1 MDDLIEVLELLR
13 LRFRFAGY
21 IHVKIIPGADDAQV
35 ERITAL
41 ASRVSL
47 NLETPCG
54 ETLSPIAPDKS
65 YDTSLVTLQRARTRV
80 VHAQMEE
87 RDGRRRDAIRPGGS
101 SGMTMQFVVGATND
115 TDRALLGR
123 TTELYR
129 EGGIHHAHFSAF
141 RPIRDTPME
150 SRKATPA
157 LREHRLYQADH
168 LVRRYRYGGDEIV
181 FGDDGNLPL
190 ANDPKVTW
198 ALAHPERFPMELKT
212 ASYSE
217 LLRVPGIGPV
227 VAKKI
232 VTLRRSTTFRGLS
245 DLRVLGAAV
254 DRAAGFLTIAGRL
267 LRADRWREQLGLW
280 GPEEDA
286 GAYASVYEFSPGT
299 FR

>member
-1 MDDLIEVLELLR
+1 
-13 LRFRFAGY
+13 
-21 IHVKIIPGADDAQV
+21 
-35 ERITAL
+35 
-41 ASRVSL
+41 
-47 NLETPCG
+47 
-54 ETLSPIAPDKS
+54 
-65 YDTSLVTLQRARTRV
+65 
-80 VHAQMEE
+80 
-87 RDGRRRDAIRPGGS
+87 
-101 SGMTMQFVVGATND
+101 
-115 TDRALLGR
+115 
-123 TTELYR
+123 
-129 EGGIHHAHFSAF
+129 
-141 RPIRDTPME
+141 
-150 SRKATPA
+150 
-157 LREHRLYQADH
+157 
-168 LVRRYRYGGDEIV
+168 
-181 FGDDGNLPL
+181 
-190 ANDPKVTW
+190 
-198 ALAHPERFPMELKT
+198 MELKT